1 MDRKKIK
8 IEEVLKRNGISFE
21 IPTGETFANNLFQN
35 ESFNNGYIEKIK
47 EDNINPIID
56 YEKHIF
62 YPAYLTSPIVFNKK
76 EPYDFISDDGVVQV
90 AGKDNYSTDLDE
102 YSKDV
107 TQINFNLYFRERDA
121 DNDWNVK
128 EESYWNLWDGNYS
141 DEGPIISE
149 DALSTKK
156 NGDLLSCL
164 GFDDDDVYYQKNA
177 LKKSFIRISIY
188 DSPYRQSQKL
198 LYYSTLF
205 FDEHE
210 LYRKYISIDSKDRVK
225 YNGYVNGEHVS
236 DDSDLLTASFS
247 CSSKYDED
255 ASSDGFYLYLF
266 EGVVEKGKCRKL
278 YMKVEFNN
286 AKFGQS
292 VVMSKPRKKNTGEA
306 IEIYNAKKNEFPVN
320 YEVSYGGNGGTYID
334 INNLYND
341 LYIPIFVRYNNKK
354 SRYEWYIVMPKGDD
368 KITNNPTTN
377 TLNGVTIRPNNPHK
391 KIKKVKSGVTTLNLY
406 EPRLNKLIYSNG
418 QNIQENKS

>member
-8 IEEVLKRNGISFE
+8 IGEVLKRNGISFE

-47 EDNINPIID
+47 EDNVNPIID

-62 YPAYLTSPIVFNKK
+62 YPAYLTSSIVFDT
-76 EPYDFISDDGVVQV
+76 ETHDFISDDGVVHV
-90 AGKDNYSTDLDE
+90 KYSTDLDE
-102 YSKDV
+102 HSKDV
-107 TQINFNLYFRERDA
+107 TQINFNLYFRERDV
-121 DNDWNVK
+121 DNNWNVK

-141 DEGPIISE
+141 NEKKPFISK
-149 DALSTKK
+149 DALSTEK

-210 LYRKYISIDSKDRVK
+210 LYRKYICIDSDERVG
-225 YNGYVNGEHVS
+225 YNGYVTKNNESVKKT
-236 DDSDLLTASFS
+236 DDSALLTASFS
-247 CSSKYDED
+247 CSSKYNED

-278 YMKVEFNN
+278 YMKIEFNN

-292 VVMSKPRKKNTGEA
+292 VVMSKPRKKDTGEA
-306 IEIYNAKKNEFPVN
+306 IEIYNAKEKENEFPVN

-354 SRYEWYIVMPKGDD
+354 SRYEWYIVMPQEDD
-368 KITNNPTTN
+368 KTTNNPTANIGT
-377 TLNGVTIRPNNPHK
+377 HCAYK
-391 KIKKVKSGVTTLNLY
+391 KIKEVGSNVITLNLY
-406 EPRLNKLIYSNG
+406 EPRLNKLIYNNG